1 MDISDFFHFKLYF
14 SELFFSL
21 FFSLHFFPSPHIKL
35 QPTPPRQLQNCSAES
50 LNHTNMA
57 PGRMHITNSGS
68 AVTCSALPT
77 CPETPRINRDLMQ
90 SSIYFNFLIFQF
102 YFLIFALFLTRGCVV
117 DLCSHA
123 RGENTGSDHCCQG
136 CSAHSLLGLLF
147 FFSSAVT
154 HIFSRRLC
162 SPSCIWADSF

>member
-1 MDISDFFHFKLYF
+1 
-14 SELFFSL
+14 
-21 FFSLHFFPSPHIKL
+21 
-35 QPTPPRQLQNCSAES
+35 
-50 LNHTNMA
+50 MA

-68 AVTCSALPT
+68 AVTDTCSALPT

-102 YFLIFALFLTRGCVV
+102 YFLIFALFFTRGCVV

-147 FFSSAVT
+147 FFFLLLLHTFSPGICAAPAAFEQIHFNDFQHSVAAVPT
-154 HIFSRRLC
+154 PKAMWRHCPWIFTPSWEDDFSC
-162 SPSCIWADSF
+162 SV